1 MSFSEVVLFQNTEEL
16 DQRFECDT
24 HPWELMGL
32 APKNLQFFGSASLD
46 EESNQDSSLT
56 PFRQKGKNL
65 EVDGQVIAS
74 GENLRCLSE
83 EQSQQLEFSSN
94 ALSLK
99 EKDEFNFDQKM
110 VQRDELK
117 RDDLLDRELPY
128 ISLEHTSDFGSLV
141 YLSHY

>member
-1 MSFSEVVLFQNTEEL
+1 MYFPEVVLFQNTEEL

-83 EQSQQLEFSSN
+83 EQSQKLELPSN
-94 ALSLK
+94 AFTSK
-99 EKDEFNFDQKM
+99 GKDEFDFDLEQ
-110 VQRDELK
+110 VQRGEFK
-117 RDDLLDRELPY
+117 PEDLLDRQ
-128 ISLEHTSDFGSLV
+128 EHTSDFGSLV
-141 YLSHY
+141 YLINY